1 MISEIF
7 LRVLL
12 IEEQYLEVDFE
23 DRTLRF
29 DLDEL
34 DRLTLAYAISVHKS
48 QGSEYRAVI
57 VVITEEHSRM
67 AQRHLLYTA
76 VTRGKEHVFLVADPA
91 TLQSSVL
98 SDEHNRRYQKLTE
111 LLAL

>member
-1 MISEIF
+1 M
-7 LRVLL
+7 
-12 IEEQYLEVDFE
+12 
-23 DRTLRF
+23 
-29 DLDEL
+29 
-34 DRLTLAYAISVHKS
+34 HKS

-57 VVITEEHSRM
+57 VVITDEHSRM